1 MSVFSTFRRC
11 FSSTSIHSTLVF
23 RSIGR
28 SMESESKRSDLFVP
42 NRKMLFHQKKVQWS
56 DKKIMFLD
64 VFVPNGWDINDVI
77 QSPEKY
83 VCVCVFP
90 ARDLPFLSQE
100 TRNNSN
106 VLSLNLQDFPKK
118 DYIDVQL
125 FKARRVGAW
134 SSEIKTRMIFLVKQK
149 SVLLESLLA
158 NPVGG
163 KTTFQEWEV

>member
-11 FSSTSIHSTLVF
+11 FSPTSIHSILVF

-28 SMESESKRSDLFVP
+28 GMESESKRSDLFVP

-64 VFVPNGWDINDVI
+64 VFVLNGWDINDVI
-77 QSPEKY
+77 PSPEKY
-83 VCVCVFP
+83 VCVFP
-90 ARDLPFLSQE
+90 ARDLPFLSRE
-100 TRNNSN
+100 TRGNSN

-118 DYIDVQL
+118 DYIDAQL
-125 FKARRVGAW
+125 FKARWVGAW

-149 SVLLESLLA
+149 SVLFAKFALE